1 MKGLNPGVIS
11 KVIQLTLT
19 LKMTIAQVV
28 ETSVSVNNNSPIQDY
43 VHPDDQTQPT
53 FERKIVLKKR
63 DQKRY
68 KDTENG
74 VDGSRTR
81 LICMFKQL
89 LDHCT
94 TVIHINL
101 DFLRLLC
108 GLQNSNSPKNE
119 HCKNFLEEMQSLF
132 PLLRP

>member
-1 MKGLNPGVIS
+1 MTSRVSS
-11 KVIQLTLT
+11 KNKEKKT
-19 LKMTIAQVV
+19 KKKN
-28 ETSVSVNNNSPIQDY
+28 SV
-43 VHPDDQTQPT
+43 
-53 FERKIVLKKR
+53 KKR

-68 KDTENG
+68 KETENS
-74 VDGSRTR
+74 VNGSRTR
-81 LICMFKQL
+81 LICTFKQL

-101 DFLRLLC
+101 DFPRLLC
-108 GLQNSNSPKNE
+108 ELQNSNSPKNE